1 MYKRKNEQI
10 LIILLLIFSINQA
23 FGQKKEFRNTKVD
36 SLTFLNNRKLLNSL
50 NTDRFQ
56 KKTFVENEINIP
68 YRVLTPK
75 NNRKNEKFP
84 LVITFHNST
93 RIGNDNENQL
103 EPFAKMWLRDEIYE
117 KYPCYVVAP
126 QFNKRSANYEINSEG
141 IQISKPSNEVSSLLK
156 LIKDLEKEHP
166 NIDKNRIYLIGY
178 SMGGS
183 TAQNLMNLQPNS
195 FAAVVSVAAV
205 PDFSNLNEIKGKNIW
220 LIHGQK
226 DDENPYIGSIEL
238 YNKLSS
244 DKNLIFT
251 TFTNLNHNN
260 IVIPFLITDE
270 IPKWLFEK
278 RR

>member
-1 MYKRKNEQI
+1 MHKRKINQI
-10 LIILLLIFSINQA
+10 LSSLLLIFTINQA
-23 FGQKKEFRNTKVD
+23 FGQKKEFRNTEVD

-50 NTDRFQ
+50 NTDKFQ
-56 KKTFVENEINIP
+56 KKTFVENDIKIP
-68 YRVLTPK
+68 YRLLTPK
-75 NNRKNEKFP
+75 NNLVNQKYP

-103 EPFAKMWLRDEIYE
+103 EPFAKIWLRDEIYE
-117 KYPCYVVAP
+117 KFPCYVVAP
-126 QFNKRSANYEINSEG
+126 QFNKRSTNYETNKEG
-141 IQISKPSNEVSSLLK
+141 IQISKSSNEVFALLK
-156 LIKDLEKEHP
+156 LMKDLEKEYP

-183 TAQNLMNLQPNS
+183 TAQNLMNLQPNT

-205 PDFSNLNEIKGKNIW
+205 PDLSNLNKIKEKNIW
-220 LIHGQK
+220 LIHGEK
-226 DDENPYIGSIEL
+226 DDENPYIGSVEL

-244 DKNLIFT
+244 DKNLTFT

-260 IVIPFLITDE
+260 IVIPFLVTDE

-278 RR
+278 RK

>member
-1 MYKRKNEQI
+1 
-10 LIILLLIFSINQA
+10 
-23 FGQKKEFRNTKVD
+23 
-36 SLTFLNNRKLLNSL
+36 
-50 NTDRFQ
+50 
-56 KKTFVENEINIP
+56 
-68 YRVLTPK
+68 
-75 NNRKNEKFP
+75 
-84 LVITFHNST
+84 
-93 RIGNDNENQL
+93 
-103 EPFAKMWLRDEIYE
+103 
-117 KYPCYVVAP
+117 
-126 QFNKRSANYEINSEG
+126 
-141 IQISKPSNEVSSLLK
+141 
-156 LIKDLEKEHP
+156 
-166 NIDKNRIYLIGY
+166 
-178 SMGGS
+178 
-183 TAQNLMNLQPNS
+183 MNLQPNS